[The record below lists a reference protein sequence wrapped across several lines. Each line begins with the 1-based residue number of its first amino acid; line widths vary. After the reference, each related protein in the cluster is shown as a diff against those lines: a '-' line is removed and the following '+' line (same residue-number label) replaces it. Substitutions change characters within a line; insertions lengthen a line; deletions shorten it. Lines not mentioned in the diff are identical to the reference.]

1 MILAQGARGP
11 GFNSRSSPY
20 FCWKRNMEAARHGVG
35 DRAWS
40 VNITQKN
47 QARPQARTLCG
58 LLPLCSQAHLSAPLL
73 RAGREKRAAPG
84 SLHRGMNCSTHAC
97 WQTLSAKRCHRC
109 TADAPIKLSGQG
121 PSPCGRGLE
130 LRVREAPGAVPR
142 AASILVAGNVE
153 AVLHGDGDPRAWVV
167 SLRPE
172 RYIQVSLAP
181 AGEKP
186 GPCWGSSP
194 GRRVR
199 SNLRSSQNHLW
210 GEAAPSTGGLREG

>member
-1 MILAQGARGP
+1 MLEEEHGGSAAWCW
-11 GFNSRSSPY
+11 RSCLECQYHPEESST
-20 FCWKRNMEAARHGVG
+20 A
-35 DRAWS
+35 S
-40 VNITQKN
+40 SKN
-47 QARPQARTLCG
+47 FVWTPPSLQSSSA
-58 LLPLCSQAHLSAPLL
+58 LSSTPAC
-73 RAGREKRAAPG
+73 GREKRAAPG

-97 WQTLSAKRCHRC
+97 WQTLSAKRCHQC
-109 TADAPIKLSGQG
+109 TGDAPIKLSGQG
-121 PSPCGRGLE
+121 PSPCGRGLV